1 MCGRSDRIILEG
13 RVELTPYI
21 VARLHRQRLFHHRR
35 KFIEGMVEPEHV
47 VRQPADVVLRRHDLE
62 LRKAFEDATENDR
75 RQRALHLV
83 NEIRIKL
90 AHLGLALARA
100 RQTHRLAY
108 RAHVTLFALA
118 GDDMQRKREVMIG
131 GGLPERIVDAVAVGL
146 VLRWRAPDHRAA
158 QALLRT
164 AVQLFDSRWNIFER
178 NQRGADET
186 LGIVRAELREP
197 VVVRAEACALQV
209 GVAQVEERHA
219 EGSVEHFG
227 LDAVDILVL
236 DALGRVPS
244 ARTRCLVASFHM
256 LFELFTAA
264 AGAEAARN
272 RERIKPRAGED
283 KTLAV
288 RLRDY
293 SWSLVLELFVDM
305 VDPEVRGLHHMRIRR
320 YQSKLRHN
328 GLLILHNPY

>member
-1 MCGRSDRIILEG
+1 MCGRPDRIILEG
-13 RVELTPYI
+13 RVELTPYV

-75 RQRALHLV
+75 RQRALDLV

-108 RAHVTLFALA
+108 RAHVAFLALA

-131 GGLPERIVDAVAVGL
+131 GGLPERIVDAVAVWL
-146 VLRWRAPDHRAA
+146 VLRRRAPDHRAA
-158 QALLRT
+158 QTLLRAT
-164 AVQLFDSRWNIFER
+164 LQLLNPRWNIFER
-178 NQRGADET
+178 NQRRADQA

-197 VVVRAEACALQV
+197 VVVRAETCALQV

-219 EGSVEHFG
+219 EGSVEHLG
-227 LDAVDILVL
+227 LDAIDILIL

-244 ARTRCLVASFHM
+244 ARTRCLVASFHV
-256 LFELFTAA
+256 LLQFFAAA
-264 AGAEAARN
+264 AGTEAARHG
-272 RERIKPRAGED
+272 ERTKPRARED
-283 KTLAV
+283 KALAV

-293 SWSLVLELFVDM
+293 SWSLVLKLFVDM
-305 VDPEVRGLHHMRIRR
+305 VDPEVRGLHHM
-320 YQSKLRHN
+320 
-328 GLLILHNPY
+328 

>member
-1 MCGRSDRIILEG
+1 MREVRRPHIVRRPEQLMCGRSDRIILEG
-13 RVELTPYI
+13 RVKLTPYI
-21 VARLHRQRLFHHRR
+21 VARLHRQRLFHHCREL
-35 KFIEGMVEPEHV
+35 IESMVEPEHV
-47 VRQPADVVLRRHDLE
+47 VRQPAHIVLRRNDLE
-62 LRKAFEDATENDR
+62 FRKAFKHAAEDYR
-75 RQRALHLV
+75 LQRALDLV
-83 NEIRIKL
+83 NEIRVKL
-90 AHLGLALARA
+90 AHLRLALARA

-108 RAHVTLFALA
+108 RAHVAFLALA
-118 GDDMQRKREVMIG
+118 GDDMQRKREIMLG
-131 GGLPERIVDAVAVGL
+131 GGLPKRIVDAVAVGL
-146 VLRWRAPDHRAA
+146 VLRWRAPDHRTA

-164 AVQLFDSRWNIFER
+164 AVQLLDPRWNIFER
-178 NQRGADET
+178 NERGADQT

-244 ARTRCLVASFHM
+244 ARTRCLVASFHV
-256 LFELFTAA
+256 LLQFFAAA
-264 AGAEAARN
+264 AGTEAARHG
-272 RERIKPRAGED
+272 ERTKPRARED

-293 SWSLVLELFVDM
+293 SWSLVLKLFVDM
-305 VDPEVRGLHHMRIRR
+305 VDPEVRGLHHM
-320 YQSKLRHN
+320 
-328 GLLILHNPY
+328 